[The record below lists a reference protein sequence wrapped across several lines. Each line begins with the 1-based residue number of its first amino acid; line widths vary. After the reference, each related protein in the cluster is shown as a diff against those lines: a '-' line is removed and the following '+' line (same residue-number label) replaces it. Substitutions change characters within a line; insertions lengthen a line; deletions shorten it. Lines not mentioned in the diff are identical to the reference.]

1 MQVKISAIEAS
12 TVALYFSASWCPPCR
27 KFTPTLV
34 EVYRELT
41 SHDSNSLEVVLVSR
55 DRDEESFNAYFAKM
69 PWLAVPFADSECLER
84 LVKRYKVNG
93 IPNLVI
99 LGGETGEIYTKEGV
113 KFINEY
119 GVGVSPFTLERIDEL
134 KEQEKAAKEN
144 QTIHSVLG
152 TPTRDYLISSKGGKV
167 YLINALV
174 YHLLPFLFFGT
185 ITGSMVLFIRCPFL
199 SLRES
204 MLRCSL
210 W

>member
-1 MQVKISAIEAS
+1 
-12 TVALYFSASWCPPCR
+12 
-27 KFTPTLV
+27 
-34 EVYRELT
+34 
-41 SHDSNSLEVVLVSR
+41 
-55 DRDEESFNAYFAKM
+55 
-69 PWLAVPFADSECLER
+69 
-84 LVKRYKVNG
+84 VKRYKVNG